1 MSNLSHSADF
11 WNTTPLEQLTRQE
24 WEALCDGCAKCCLH
38 KLEDEDDGEIYYTD
52 LACHWLDL
60 QRCSCSDY
68 SNRHKNVPNCIAFNA
83 QDVPKMYWLPD
94 TCAYRLRSQGE
105 PLYDW
110 HYLLSGDRE
119 SIHQAGESVRDF
131 AVLDNGQDIEE
142 HIIYFRP

>member
-1 MSNLSHSADF
+1 MSNLSHSTDF